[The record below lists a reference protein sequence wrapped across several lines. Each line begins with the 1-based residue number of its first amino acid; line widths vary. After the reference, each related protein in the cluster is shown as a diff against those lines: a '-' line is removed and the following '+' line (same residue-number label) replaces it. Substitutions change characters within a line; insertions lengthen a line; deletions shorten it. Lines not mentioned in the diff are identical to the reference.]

1 MVRLA
6 CGSASTIRTRLPR
19 LTSAWAKF
27 TTDVVFPTPPFWL
40 ARAMT
45 RDMVAAPS
53 TTATVRPV
61 FDVKHRLR
69 QALPTHSYATYEFP
83 SATSARIGRG
93 VTEAPM
99 LAQDRC
105 RRGDPPQAARAAGAG
120 RGRRADPGPQ
130 GRRPRSLTQRP

>member
-27 TTDVVFPTPPFWL
+27 ATDVVFPTPPFWL

-45 RDMVAAPS
+45 RDMVSAPS
-53 TTATVRPV
+53 TTATVWPM

-69 QALPTHSYATYEFP
+69 QALPAHAHATYE
-83 SATSARIGRG
+83 SRLVKSARWLI
-93 VTEAPM
+93 P
-99 LAQDRC
+99 LS
-105 RRGDPPQAARAAGAG
+105 PPCY
-120 RGRRADPGPQ
+120 PVLEQ
-130 GRRPRSLTQRP
+130 G